1 MFYFWVNWLGIF
13 YYLLVFKYINI
24 RYCFRSVCDLSWIVL
39 WRMSVRG
46 SLEDIFE
53 SVINLKLRFE
63 GKEIFWG
70 LLVF

>member
-1 MFYFWVNWLGIF
+1 MKIRYLDYF
-13 YYLLVFKYINI
+13 VFKCINI
-24 RYCFRSVCDLSWIVL
+24 RYCFRSVCDLSGIVL